1 MVPRIEE
8 MTQTSGFMYTTT
20 SLAYFDS
27 QPTKLKRGSI
37 ITLSS

>member
-1 MVPRIEE
+1 MAPRIED
-8 MTQTSGFMYTTT
+8 MTQTSGFTYTTT

-37 ITLSS
+37 IIVSS